1 MNQDLNPSSEPKN
14 LGTVL
19 RVTGTIV
26 DVAFDQ
32 AHTPTIF
39 NELQVVIPAINYL
52 LKISN
57 RCL

>member
-39 NELQVVIPAINYL
+39 NELQVVIPAKFRGRATI
-52 LKISN
+52 
-57 RCL
+57 R